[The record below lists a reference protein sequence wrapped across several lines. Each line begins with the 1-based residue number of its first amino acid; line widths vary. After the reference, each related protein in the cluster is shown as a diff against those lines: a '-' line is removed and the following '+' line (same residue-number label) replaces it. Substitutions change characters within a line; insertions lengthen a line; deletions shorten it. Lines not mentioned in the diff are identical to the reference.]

1 VIVWTV
7 VFALSSSSSSSGG
20 VELSDQ
26 NVWIPE
32 LRGIPIGKRGETVAE
47 FNVKTPDSKIPTA
60 TPEVTRRKESNRI
73 RRRRPS
79 YSTVAA
85 KAANLCRDAETSIE
99 LFREDGFSG
108 HEVTLEAETPI
119 VGIFGID
126 FRSVVVRGK
135 KCCWEMFD
143 RVGYSGKML
152 RLCPGK
158 YGQEDIGN
166 FAERVRSM
174 RPVDHFRRYAN

>member
-1 VIVWTV
+1 MYLQKVT
-7 VFALSSSSSSSGG
+7 
-20 VELSDQ
+20 
-26 NVWIPE
+26 
-32 LRGIPIGKRGETVAE
+32 K
-47 FNVKTPDSKIPTA
+47 SKG
-60 TPEVTRRKESNRI
+60 SNRL
-73 RRRRPS
+73 RRRPS

-85 KAANLCRDAETSIE
+85 KAANICRNAETSIE

-126 FRSVVVRGK
+126 FRYKTSGPKLNPDFDQRYAPLLCKISRSVVVRGK
-135 KCCWEMFD
+135 KCCWEMFE
-143 RVGYSGKML
+143 RVGYTGKML

-158 YGQEDIGN
+158 YGAEDLGS
-166 FAERVRSM
+166 FAKKVRSM

>member
-1 VIVWTV
+1 M
-7 VFALSSSSSSSGG
+7 
-20 VELSDQ
+20 
-26 NVWIPE
+26 
-32 LRGIPIGKRGETVAE
+32 
-47 FNVKTPDSKIPTA
+47 
-60 TPEVTRRKESNRI
+60 
-73 RRRRPS
+73 
-79 YSTVAA
+79 
-85 KAANLCRDAETSIE
+85 
-99 LFREDGFSG
+99 
-108 HEVTLEAETPI
+108 
-119 VGIFGID
+119 
-126 FRSVVVRGK
+126 VRGK